1 MKNEIK
7 YQYAL
12 DYNSDRIVNVN
23 SINDKNRHMDYRCI
37 SCNNKLFPRL
47 GDINVHHFAHFKG
60 CDCNSETY
68 LHNLAK
74 LSLYNNL
81 KNKLEKKIPLMFFV
95 YYYNECNV
103 SERFNCVELVKK
115 ENFNLFDYYTKV
127 CLETKIDGFLP
138 DVCLCGSD
146 NTSPIFFEI
155 KVTHGCEL
163 RKIYSDNRIVEF
175 EVCDE
180 NDAINLGLL
189 ESIDIN
195 FYNYKLTSHNFKK
208 HYRKVDLSNTCK
220 EISYFVVLHNG
231 MALTLANDSIKRYK
245 PDAFIYYKNSCT
257 GKVKTFDE
265 FLLQCVQ
272 SNVPVKSCYLCKYR
286 NYIYR
291 GCVCNLKGKTK
302 KQCGGYFSEADIE
315 DKMVKQS
322 SAVKCEKY
330 RVHSAYIE

>member
-23 SINDKNRHMDYRCI
+23 SINDKNRHNDYRCI

-47 GDINVHHFAHFKG
+47 GDINVHHFAHFNG

-81 KNKLEKKIPLMFFV
+81 KNKLEKKIPLMYYV
-95 YYYNECNV
+95 YYYDECNV
-103 SERFNCVELVKK
+103 PEGFNCVELAKK
-115 ENFNLFDYYTKV
+115 EKLDLFDYYSKV
-127 CLETKIDGFLP
+127 CLETKIEGFVP
-138 DVCLCGSD
+138 DVCLCSSD
-146 NTSPIFFEI
+146 KTGPIFFEI

-163 RKIYSDNRIVEF
+163 RKIYSDNRIIEF

-180 NDAINLGLL
+180 NDAIQLGHL

-195 FYNYKLTSHNFKK
+195 SNNYKLTSYNFKD
-208 HYRKVDLSNTCK
+208 HYRKVDLSKTCEK
-220 EISYFVVLHNG
+220 ISYFVVLHNG
-231 MALTLANDSIKRYK
+231 MALTLDNKAIKRYN
-245 PDAFIYYKNSCT
+245 PDAFIYFYKNSCF
-257 GKVKTFDE
+257 GKDKTFSE
-265 FLLQCVQ
+265 LMRQCIQ
-272 SNVPVKSCYLCKYR
+272 NNVEVKSCYLCKYR
-286 NYIYR
+286 NCNHR

-302 KQCGGYFSEADIE
+302 KQCGGYFTEQDIE
-315 DKMVKQS
+315 DKRVKQS
-322 SAVKCEKY
+322 AAVKCEKY
-330 RVHSAYIE
+330 RVDSA